1 MTTIINVRNYMNLRP
16 TKVVSTSTLG
26 ELTKILADNH
36 VNGASV
42 VNSNNEIIG
51 FVSEQDCIKQL
62 LLGSYHCDQPATVA
76 DVMRR
81 AVVSV
86 KPDDSIIDLA
96 EQMGDHQP
104 KTYPV
109 TENGK
114 LVGVLTRQHVLAG
127 LEKNQQHCGAW

>member
-1 MTTIINVRNYMNLRP
+1 
-16 TKVVSTSTLG
+16 
-26 ELTKILADNH
+26 
-36 VNGASV
+36 
-42 VNSNNEIIG
+42 
-51 FVSEQDCIKQL
+51 
-62 LLGSYHCDQPATVA
+62 
-76 DVMRR
+76 MRR